1 MDKDNYNNS
10 NKVQQ
15 QSEGRARARGRGR
28 GRRLIPLA
36 RKHISFSFSL
46 SGEVI
51 NELNKRFPN
60 KGQRSG
66 FAEAVLR
73 TALGI

>member
-1 MDKDNYNNS
+1 MDKDN

-15 QSEGRARARGRGR
+15 RQQNEGNNNPRA
-28 GRRLIPLA
+28 LIPLE

-46 SGEVI
+46 SGELI

-60 KGQRSG
+60 KGERSG